1 MNNLRETQHFLPYEL
16 EGMPEDEVSIGEMR
30 SFSNS
35 EVNSFHQYDKFL
47 EGLELYL
54 GDGKNIYQV
63 RKRWMQ
69 QDNEVVLTAD
79 CVGVCNPDEYEL
91 IMENE
96 DGFSSVVGYVESD
109 FAFYT
114 EEDGF
119 TPSPAETKTQNELDH
134 GSKAA
139 NSAVRKVLED

>member
-1 MNNLRETQHFLPYEL
+1 
-16 EGMPEDEVSIGEMR
+16 MPEDEVSLGEMR
-30 SFSNS
+30 PLSRT
-35 EVNSFHQYDKFL
+35 EVNSFNRYDQFF

-63 RKRWMQ
+63 RKRWME
-69 QDNEVVLTAD
+69 QDDEVVLTAD

-96 DGFSSVVGYVESD
+96 DGFSSVVGYVESE

-114 EEDGF
+114 EEHGF
-119 TPSPAETKTQNELDH
+119 TPSPAETKTQNELDYR
-134 GSKAA
+134 SNAA
-139 NSAVRKVLED
+139 DSTVSKVLEE

>member
-1 MNNLRETQHFLPYEL
+1 MRDTEHFLPYEL
-16 EGMPEDEVSIGEMR
+16 ENMPEDEVSIGEMLPLSR
-30 SFSNS
+30 T
-35 EVNSFHQYDKFL
+35 EVNSFDQYDQFIDP

-63 RKRWMQ
+63 RKRFLENDREM
-69 QDNEVVLTAD
+69 VLTAD

-109 FAFYT
+109 FAYYT

-119 TPSPAETKTQNELDH
+119 TPSPAERTIQNELDFR
-134 GSKAA
+134 SNAA
-139 NSAVRKVLED
+139 DSTVSKVLED